1 MTSAALKL
9 LACALMVVDHLGS
22 IFFPHEP
29 IMRAIGR
36 LAYPMFAYL
45 IAEGY
50 SHSRDK
56 TSYLGRLFLFSLVSQ
71 PFYMFAFQY
80 PVVHFNVFFTLAAG
94 LYAIYAYEQKKSFLP
109 VFFAGIS
116 TEFVK
121 ASYGLPGV
129 FMIFAMHYFMGNH
142 KKMFLWVFITAALCT
157 LRGIVWRY
165 FDDPNFVPTLTYIL
179 PHARVSL
186 MEPLAALSV
195 PIIAMYNG
203 KLGPKLKYF
212 FYAFYPGHL
221 AILGTIRWLISR

>member
-1 MTSAALKL
+1 MTSATLKL
-9 LACALMVVDHLGS
+9 LACGLMVVDHLGS
-22 IFFPHEP
+22 IFFPQEP
-29 IMRAIGR
+29 ILRAIGR

-50 SHSRDK
+50 SHSKDK

-71 PFYMFAFQY
+71 PLYMFAFRY

-94 LYAIYAYEQKKSFLP
+94 LYAIYGYEKKRSFLP
-109 VFFAGIS
+109 VVLAGLS

-129 FMIFAMHYFMGNH
+129 FMIFAMHYCMGNNR
-142 KKMFLWVFITAALCT
+142 KMFLWVFITAVLCT
-157 LRGIVWRY
+157 LRGIFWRY
-165 FDDPNFVPTLTYIL
+165 VDDPNFVPTLAYIL
-179 PHARVSL
+179 LHARVSL
-186 MEPLAALSV
+186 MEPIAALSV

-221 AILGTIRWLISR
+221 AVLGGIRWLVSR

>member
-29 IMRAIGR
+29 VMRAIGR

-50 SHSRDK
+50 SHSKDK

-71 PFYMFAFQY
+71 PFYMFAFKY

-94 LYAIYAYEQKKSFLP
+94 LYAIYAYEKKKSFMP
-109 VFFAGIS
+109 VLLAGIS
-116 TEFVK
+116 TEFVS
-121 ASYGLPGV
+121 ASYGMPGV

-142 KKMFLWVFITAALCT
+142 KKMFLWVLITAILCT
-157 LRGIVWRY
+157 VRGIISRY
-165 FDDPNFVPTLTYIL
+165 FLDPGFQSTLAWIL
-179 PHARVSL
+179 PNARVSL
-186 MEPLAALSV
+186 MEPIAALSV

-203 KLGPKLKYF
+203 KLGAKMKYF

-221 AILGTIRWLISR
+221 AILGTIRWYLGR